1 MGSITLSQK
10 RTREAVGGWTNWGT
24 VSTGYPIEGSG
35 YKTHAVYKASVD
47 LTGSSGISSITFYA
61 GLSCTNDLPAT
72 VAVYLYNYDPTS
84 NQPSDP
90 PSNYVAWNQLTR
102 TYGQS
107 IGKYGISITGLNL
120 NASTVYIWVTAYYD
134 TGYGWM
140 YSDDRVSQYRSS
152 ISATFKAASI
162 TLAVSPSSVTTSAAG
177 SKVNL
182 TITNGANYTLYADF
196 YYGNSQTAFKSTRVY
211 NGANQISCPRSWFD
225 TNNVTT
231 LQSMSITV
239 KIRGGNNVASGS
251 FTLNAGSDMYPSVGT
266 PTATIVQGPSA
277 AQEYPNTY
285 IAGISKVKVSAAI
298 SRSTNAAYKVN
309 GIVLRFAGGTDVYM
323 TESQQTPGLFEGTT
337 AAPIT
342 QDTVFTVIAT
352 DVRNLSGQ
360 NTVSVTGVVPYTEP
374 SVTILDLYRCD
385 STGAQENGGEYFKI
399 RVNANY
405 NTALTG
411 NAITVLTAG
420 VKNGTAHDIRAGQSG
435 TAQGPFHDTTDPKR
449 AYLIEIIVQDKVS
462 GEIKREITLG
472 GMLRNIVCKRS
483 RDGTYLAVGATPS
496 RTSGESSIELPEH
509 GSFLVGENEYG
520 AFEQLVSNTENTS
533 FGSDFLNVDMTN
545 PRALKNA
552 TAKFFSYNGTVIHG
566 PSAMENILFR
576 GIRKFFFFD
585 ADFCFVMLIEIYPQP
600 GRIWTNGYSNGWAGW
615 KSTNPV

>member
-10 RTREAVGGWTNWGT
+10 RTRQVGSWTSWGT
-24 VSTGYPIEGSG
+24 VSTGYPIEGNG

-47 LTGSSGISSITFYA
+47 MTGSSGISSITFYA
-61 GLSCTNDLPAT
+61 GLSCTNNLPAT
-72 VAVYLYNYDPTS
+72 VAVYLYTEDPTS
-84 NQPSDP
+84 NQPTDP

-120 NASTVYIWVTAYYD
+120 NASTVYIWLTAYYD

-140 YSDDRVSQYRSS
+140 YSDDRESAYRSS
-152 ISATFKAASI
+152 ISATFTAASL
-162 TLAVSPSSVTTSAAG
+162 TLAVSPNSVTTSAVG

-182 TITNGANYTLYADF
+182 TITNGAGYTLYADF
-196 YYGNSQTAFKSTRVY
+196 YYGSSQTPFASEQVY
-211 NGANQISCPRSWFD
+211 NGANQVPCPRSWFD
-225 TNNVTT
+225 TNNVTK

-239 KIRGGNNVASGS
+239 KIRGGNNVAAGS
-251 FTLNAGSDMYPSVGT
+251 FTLNAGADMQPSVGT

-298 SRSTNAAYKVN
+298 SRNTNAAYKVN

-374 SVTILDLYRCD
+374 SVTVLDLYRCD

-405 NTALTG
+405 NTDLSG

-420 VKNGTAHDIRAGQSG
+420 VKNGTAHDILAGQSG
-435 TAQGPFHDTTDPKR
+435 TAQGPFHDTTDRKK
-449 AYLIEIIVQDKVS
+449 AYLIEIIVKDKVS
-462 GEIKREITLG
+462 GEVKREITLE
-472 GMLRNIVCKRS
+472 GMLRNFVLKRS
-483 RDGTYLAVGATPS
+483 RDGTYFAIGTTPS
-496 RTSGESSIELPEH
+496 RASGESSIEIPEH
-509 GSFLVGENEYG
+509 GSFLAGGNEYG
-520 AFEQLVSNTENTS
+520 AFEQIVSDTENTP
-533 FGSDFLNVDMTN
+533 FDGDFLNVDMTN

-552 TAKFFSYNGTVIHG
+552 TAKYYSVGGSIDNG
-566 PSAMENILFR
+566 PSAMQTGVYR
-576 GIRKFFFFD
+576 GIRKVYCYSSE
-585 ADFCFVMLIEIYPQP
+585 FCLVELTELYPQP
-600 GRIWTNGYSNGWAGW
+600 GRIWTNGYSNGWSGW
-615 KSTNPV
+615 KSTSPV